1 MAAVD
6 PFRAVQD
13 DVTSTLADIQGELSR
28 WRKLPQKSP
37 KWEPARQRIVAS
49 LSELQVDLQDMQAT
63 IDIALK
69 DPAKF
74 ALTPSELM
82 TRQDFV
88 RDLQAQANDARDLVE
103 APRGGG
109 GLQASAAA
117 QRNDRQSLLTSSTRF
132 SDQSESSTAASAAQ
146 SAADHAAWADN
157 EAAVAA
163 NQQQQEQII
172 RTQDAE
178 LGTIGKSL
186 DRLGEMGK
194 AMNEEMRAQGKAL
207 DEFADEVRVSL
218 CALLCVLWCVALKLT
233 ARCLCALLPF
243 ARQVDDTSSKMT
255 EATKM
260 MKKMLKRKD
269 RGKLCCICILS
280 IVLIILMYLVF
291 M

>member
-1 MAAVD
+1 
-6 PFRAVQD
+6 
-13 DVTSTLADIQGELSR
+13 
-28 WRKLPQKSP
+28 
-37 KWEPARQRIVAS
+37 
-49 LSELQVDLQDMQAT
+49 MQAT

-88 RDLQAQANDARDLVE
+88 RDLQAQANDSDLVE
-103 APRGGG
+103 APGGG

-218 CALLCVLWCVALKLT
+218 CALLIVLWCVALKLT
-233 ARCLCALLPF
+233 ARCCCSLAI
-243 ARQVDDTSSKMT
+243 RSQVDDTSSKMT

>member
-109 GLQASAAA
+109 LQASAAA

-163 NQQQQEQII
+163 SQQQQEQII

-178 LGTIGKSL
+178 LGTIGT
-186 DRLGEMGK
+186 
-194 AMNEEMRAQGKAL
+194 APH
-207 DEFADEVRVSL
+207 
-218 CALLCVLWCVALKLT
+218 VAW
-233 ARCLCALLPF
+233 
-243 ARQVDDTSSKMT
+243 
-255 EATKM
+255 
-260 MKKMLKRKD
+260 
-269 RGKLCCICILS
+269 
-280 IVLIILMYLVF
+280 
-291 M
+291 